1 LYPNFAGDALSTWV
15 FGSRVTLIGDAAH
28 AHGGA
33 FAAGGSLALDD
44 TLALGL
50 AFRHVFGS
58 QTSEE
63 PFSIESIK
71 KTLGLY
77 SNTRQPHT
85 ARILRIVHNQIDK
98 RGAQFTSA
106 EEEDEALVARMRSR
120 PNTEWLS
127 EHDVEAAFA
136 ATLGQAEV
144 MEASNQAQASKSK
157 EPVPEPSS
165 GISTSIQLKGSKL

>member
-1 LYPNFAGDALSTWV
+1 M
-15 FGSRVTLIGDAAH
+15 
-28 AHGGA
+28 
-33 FAAGGSLALDD
+33 ALDD
-44 TLALGL
+44 ALALGL
-50 AFRHVFGS
+50 AFRHVFGP
-58 QTSEE
+58 QTSGRS
-63 PFSIESIK
+63 FSAESIK
-71 KTLGLY
+71 KALGLY

-85 ARILRIVHNQIDK
+85 ARILRIVHNQIDR

-136 ATLGQAEV
+136 ATLEQAEASSA
-144 MEASNQAQASKSK
+144 EASDQVNASEST

-165 GISTSIQLKGSKL
+165 GTTGNTSIQLKDSKL